1 MGKIL
6 LVALAFTLGAFL
18 FIACGSASTPRQ
30 EAVAPEMSAPHAEV
44 AVSEPDKI
52 RIGWQTQWATQG
64 QLVETWKH
72 TNIMEMNGLEA
83 EYSGVDYGPKL
94 NPLAIAGELDV
105 FLTADQPAA
114 AAFTAGAGCK
124 VVGRLMYNNTKV
136 YVQLDS
142 TIQSMAQVKSAAGPT
157 GAAAERITAKGVT
170 AAGGDPLKV
179 EWITLGMAEQGAVI
193 LQGKDWPADA
203 IYGFDAA
210 ASNFIYKG
218 LVRELYVGHV
228 VSVVVMCNDFME
240 NHPDAA
246 YRFAKAFIQGW
257 HWYATHQQQANTW
270 FKDESRLPFD
280 LAVLDIAA
288 SVEPNIKAQSIQD
301 IRPFFNE
308 DDLQVMQEASDFV
321 CLKKGCGNPV
331 VMTDFID
338 LSLMER
344 AHAELSASY
353 DPGLVKVTN

>member
-1 MGKIL
+1 MGRIL
-6 LVALAFTLGAFL
+6 LLALTLTLGVFL
-18 FIACGSASTPRQ
+18 FAACGNAGTPQQ
-30 EAVAPEMSAPHAEV
+30 EPTAPQ
-44 AVSEPDKI
+44 PDKI

-64 QLVETWKH
+64 QLVKVWQH
-72 TNIMEMNGLEA
+72 TNIMKMNGLEA

-94 NPLAIAGELDV
+94 NPLAIAGDLDV

-114 AAFTAGAGCK
+114 AAFTVGARCK

-136 YVQLDS
+136 YVPLDS
-142 TIQSMAQVKSAAGPT
+142 PIQSMSQVKSAAGPT

-170 AAGGDPLKV
+170 ADGGDPLAID
-179 EWITLGMAEQGAVI
+179 WITLGMAEQGAII

-218 LVRELYVGHV
+218 HARELYVGHV

-240 NHPDAA
+240 NNPDAA
-246 YRFAKAFIQGW
+246 YRFVKAFYQGW
-257 HWYATHQQQANTW
+257 YWYATHQQQANSW

-280 LAVLDIAA
+280 LEVLDIAA
-288 SVEPNIKAQSIQD
+288 SVEPNIKAQSIRD

-321 CLKKGCGNPV
+321 CLRKKCGTPV

-353 DPGLVKVTN
+353 DPELVKVTN